1 MRALPQTGG
10 KGPIP
15 RYSRSARVFW
25 QTAPM
30 GPALI
35 VIVLVVVI
43 PVLVLLSA
51 SIAAAVLGY
60 WVKTDVDQE
69 NEGSEL
75 IALNN

>member
-1 MRALPQTGG
+1 MGAGPQTGG
-10 KGPIP
+10 KGPDP
-15 RYSRSARVFW
+15 LYSRSAGVFW
-25 QTAPM
+25 QTARM
-30 GPALI
+30 GPA
-35 VIVLVVVI
+35 VIILVLVVVI
-43 PVLVLLSA
+43 PVAVLLSA